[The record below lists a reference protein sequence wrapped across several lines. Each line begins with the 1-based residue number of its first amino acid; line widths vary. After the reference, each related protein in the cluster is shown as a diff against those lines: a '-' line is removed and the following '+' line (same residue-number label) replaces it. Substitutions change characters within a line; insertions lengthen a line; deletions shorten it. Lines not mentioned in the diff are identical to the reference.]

1 MCKARSACQRCGS
14 GLRQG
19 TLARTSRS
27 HGGYQLLANPAC
39 AVLRMTVLT
48 RGCMAACVRL
58 VREAVASG
66 SRTCT
71 LTPYASPTRAT
82 GLRKERTVDTF
93 AANDAVCGEKRASS
107 VRRCVG
113 GARRQV
119 RAPTFRSPNRDLDV
133 PSLWARQPRWLTAD
147 VVRPAGSGGL
157 VTARAP
163 AGDLTSMADG
173 AASHV
178 APASRCSRLLE

>member
-1 MCKARSACQRCGS
+1 MQSALGVSEMREWPEAGHFGQHFQVPRGVPAPCQPGVCSVAHDSSHARLHGS
-14 GLRQG
+14 
-19 TLARTSRS
+19 
-27 HGGYQLLANPAC
+27 
-39 AVLRMTVLT
+39 
-48 RGCMAACVRL
+48 
-58 VREAVASG
+58 VREAAVASG

-119 RAPTFRSPNRDLDV
+119 RAPTFRSPNRDLDL